1 MSLFSRR
8 TSGME
13 LLFRLISLLACSGF
27 VWERAGQMPKGK
39 HKYHVYTLQREKGV
53 GGIPGYRYSA
63 GCVLLVGFVGC
74 EVRLCGPC
82 AFVRPRVPCVSC
94 VSRLPPVSLNRYST

>member
-13 LLFRLISLLACSGF
+13 LLFRLISLLAYSGF
-27 VWERAGQMPKGK
+27 VWERAGQKLTSPVSSSTASQMPKGK

-53 GGIPGYRYSA
+53 GGIPGT
-63 GCVLLVGFVGC
+63 VQ
-74 EVRLCGPC
+74 
-82 AFVRPRVPCVSC
+82 
-94 VSRLPPVSLNRYST
+94 

>member
-27 VWERAGQMPKGK
+27 VWERAGQKLTSP
-39 HKYHVYTLQREKGV
+39 
-53 GGIPGYRYSA
+53 
-63 GCVLLVGFVGC
+63 
-74 EVRLCGPC
+74 
-82 AFVRPRVPCVSC
+82 VSSSTAKSNAKRQTQ
-94 VSRLPPVSLNRYST
+94 VSRLHFTEGEGSGRDTGVPVQYW

>member
-13 LLFRLISLLACSGF
+13 LRFRVGTC
-27 VWERAGQMPKGK
+27 AGQKLTSPVSSSTASQMPKGK

-53 GGIPGYRYSA
+53 GGIPGTRYRYRA
-63 GCVLLVGFVGC
+63 GVF
-74 EVRLCGPC
+74 
-82 AFVRPRVPCVSC
+82 
-94 VSRLPPVSLNRYST
+94 LPVQ